1 MSYSHK
7 VKEILSQKKD
17 RKKCCKA
24 AFLYGM
30 SVNKIVSQSVG
41 ATFAAAPV
49 EDTRKLTEGREKE
62 GRDKPCPYC
71 KKAFFRGLFLSSG
84 SISDPKDAYHLEF
97 SLNDEKIAFEI
108 KDLLDRENIL
118 LKYVKRRNKHVL
130 YLKASERIE
139 DFLYYINAEKISFD
153 IMETKIFK
161 DFRNNANRVTN
172 FENANLE
179 KISKASAEQIDAI
192 KVIMKKGRLDSLP
205 DELKQTAKLRLKNIE
220 LSTQEIGEISNPP
233 VSKSGI
239 NHRMRRI
246 IDIAK
251 ELEEEK

>member
-24 AFLYGM
+24 AFLDGRTGA
-30 SVNKIVSQSVG
+30 SVPTAV
-41 ATFAAAPV
+41 
-49 EDTRKLTEGREKE
+49 
-62 GRDKPCPYC
+62 CPNC
-71 KKAFFRGLFLSSG
+71 KKAFFRGLFLATG
-84 SISDPKDAYHLEF
+84 NISDPKGAYHLEF
-97 SLNDEKIAFEI
+97 AIIDENVAIDI
-108 KDLLDRENIL
+108 KDLLNSENIF

-130 YLKASERIE
+130 YLKASEQIE
-139 DFLYYINAEKISFD
+139 DFLYYIHAEKISFD

-179 KISKASAEQIDAI
+179 KISKAAAEQIEAI
-192 KVIMKKGRLDSLP
+192 KLIIKKGKFDLLP
-205 DELKQTAKLRLKNIE
+205 EELQQTAKLRLRNIE
-220 LSTQEIGEISNPP
+220 LSTQEIGEISYPA

-239 NHRMRRI
+239 THRMRRI

-251 ELEEEK
+251 ELEV

>member
-7 VKEILSQKKD
+7 IKEILSEKKD

-24 AFLYGM
+24 AFLYGL
-30 SVNKIVSQSVG
+30 SIIKSGENKIN
-41 ATFAAAPV
+41 
-49 EDTRKLTEGREKE
+49 
-62 GRDKPCPYC
+62 RDIFVCSNC
-71 KKAFFRGLFLSSG
+71 KKSFFRGLFLASG
-84 SISDPKDAYHLEF
+84 NISDPKDAYHLEF
-97 SLNDEKIAFEI
+97 AIINEEIAVDI
-108 KDLLDRENIL
+108 KDILNIENIF

-130 YLKASERIE
+130 YLKSSEQIE
-139 DFLYYINAEKISFD
+139 DFLYYIQAEKFSFD

-192 KVIMKKGRLDSLP
+192 KLIIKKGGYDKLP
-205 DELKQTAKLRLKNIE
+205 DELKQTARLRLKNIE
-220 LSTQEIGEISNPP
+220 MSTQEIGEISGPP

-239 NHRMRRI
+239 NHRMRKLI
-246 IDIAK
+246 NIAK
-251 ELEEEK
+251 ELEE